1 MKRDDESVINKL
13 IADLAAAE
21 LGRERAELGRERAEQ
36 ELEQEKQARERAE
49 QEQAALKAG
58 RLYTIFNE
66 LWTYEGVKCNEH
78 HVVALTRQSPDLVT
92 IQRNNV
98 SYYKKTLECAQN
110 EEMTAASKAS
120 QSRSSAS
127 DFDQTNWPRDVFGRH
142 YVGKNYVV

>member
-21 LGRERAELGRERAEQ
+21 LGRERAEQ
-36 ELEQEKQARERAE
+36 ELEQEKQAREQE
-49 QEQAALKAG
+49 KQEQAALKAG

-66 LWTYEGVKCNEH
+66 LWTCEGVKCNEH
-78 HVVALTRQSPDLVT
+78 HVVALNRQNPDLDT
-92 IQRNNV
+92 IQRNNA

-127 DFDQTNWPRDVFGRH
+127 DFDQTNWPCDVFGRRC
-142 YVGKNYVV
+142 VGKNYAV